1 MRSGRCPIQV
11 SEELIGGYEVEYQHE
26 RRLVVYGD
34 RLVEAEVGGAEA
46 ESDEPHDADEATT
59 LWIDAGRIT
68 GGAETQ
74 LQLIKLVAP
83 YFLVRRRNQRKRL
96 VLRRGS
102 EDWDDS
108 ELKFY
113 AQNDMWRINLSRD
126 LVASTGSLRDRTVM
140 FTRLSGEDAYEFK
153 VLTDQEKQ
161 SARSLSRRT
170 GVYGRTS
177 RREYRMVLKGRS
189 EVTAAAPTVWL
200 IHAGRQAVYASFFW
214 NEGVV
219 ALGYG
224 WVGPLDHISHADVV
238 ERLERVV
245 TPAAKATG
253 IAAML
258 ERFYDEVR
266 LDDLV
271 VVPDSP
277 NRRYLFGRV
286 RGEYAFVPDEALVDI
301 AHRRP
306 IEWMAAVSRDELPLQ
321 VRRSLGSPMQLYRP
335 GAQNAILS
343 LPHWTGAS

>member
-1 MRSGRCPIQV
+1 MFDDGHRFQMIVGSANLTKHGFETNTEAVLSIDEEMTKDAAVFDAWTTWWDEIWSLSDPV

-170 GVYGRTS
+170 GVYG
-177 RREYRMVLKGRS
+177 
-189 EVTAAAPTVWL
+189 P
-200 IHAGRQAVYASFFW
+200 
-214 NEGVV
+214 N
-219 ALGYG
+219 
-224 WVGPLDHISHADVV
+224 
-238 ERLERVV
+238 LE
-245 TPAAKATG
+245 T
-253 IAAML
+253 
-258 ERFYDEVR
+258 
-266 LDDLV
+266 
-271 VVPDSP
+271 
-277 NRRYLFGRV
+277 
-286 RGEYAFVPDEALVDI
+286 
-301 AHRRP
+301 
-306 IEWMAAVSRDELPLQ
+306 
-321 VRRSLGSPMQLYRP
+321 
-335 GAQNAILS
+335 
-343 LPHWTGAS
+343 